1 MKRRAIGVTCSAA
14 ASMSRPTCSGTR
26 TRDRRSA
33 RTANIGFR
41 TVKYNEKDPAVAALS
56 GMLMPP
62 SRSYDREKPVSD
74 EVFQAYRRLY
84 SYDRSEL
91 SPKIDVVDDSYAD
104 WKVEIISFAA
114 GYGPE
119 RMSAYLLLPKRGQPP
134 YQTVVYMPGSGAWD
148 RESGRTLPTPCTDS
162 CLRSGRA
169 VIIPVYK
176 GAWERANNEY
186 HGGDQLKSTSL
197 WRDYVIFFAKDIS
210 RSLDYASSRTDL
222 DVSKVGFLGFS
233 RGGALSPMMLSGEPR
248 IKVAALWINGLYLEK
263 MAPEADAI
271 NFAPRVTTP
280 VLQLNGRYDY
290 NFPPRS
296 VIGSLLSRARDAC
309 RAQAACHVRH
319 RPQPAAQ

>member
-1 MKRRAIGVTCSAA
+1 MLASAGMRPSAYAAFTGRSLPTAYHWYWVANQGMTTDVVPLGTFNVQSPVKVHETRALHRFGAYGFAGNVKEWCVNEA
-14 ASMSRPTCSGTR
+14 PG
-26 TRDRRSA
+26 DRRYVLGGGFDEPAYLFRDTDA
-33 RTANIGFR
+33 RSPLARAANIGFR
-41 TVKYNEKDPAVAALS
+41 TVKYDEKDPAVAALS

-91 SPKIDVVDDSYAD
+91 SPKIEAVDDSYPD

-134 YQTVVYMPGSGAWD
+134 YQTVVFMPGSGAWD
-148 RESGRTLPTPCTDS
+148 VRVRPNFANPRYGFL
-162 CLRSGRA
+162 LRSGRA
-169 VIIPVYK
+169 VIVPVYK

-210 RSLDYASSRTDL
+210 RSLDYASSRPDL
-222 DVSKVGFLGFS
+222 EVSRSASLGS
-233 RGGALSPMMLSGEPR
+233 AVALR
-248 IKVAALWINGLYLEK
+248 
-263 MAPEADAI
+263 
-271 NFAPRVTTP
+271 FR
-280 VLQLNGRYDY
+280 R
-290 NFPPRS
+290 
-296 VIGSLLSRARDAC
+296 
-309 RAQAACHVRH
+309 
-319 RPQPAAQ
+319 